1 MPRQTAKIL
10 PAILVG
16 ILAGTSLA
24 TMARGETASAEDCL
38 SSPKAET
45 PQGSHWRYRIDHVN
59 KRNCWYLRRE
69 GGSLSQALPQNSP
82 SAAPSPS
89 AKPSVADAHAELRQP
104 AREDAPVVSPP
115 ANTATSNE
123 AASAN
128 PSVWNTGAAIST
140 RWPDL
145 PAASVPNT
153 RVAAAAPASD
163 TTQAPDAM
171 PEAASAAASVAD
183 LPISIQPELIPTLI
197 AATIGALAF
206 AGIAA
211 LISRRYRTRLR
222 RRKARTARGPVWE
235 TTDDDRIVLSDYPSM
250 DNRDY
255 RPRFARGAG
264 VAASPEFVRRA
275 PRRAT
280 R

>member
-10 PAILVG
+10 PAILAG
-16 ILAGTSLA
+16 ILAGVSLA
-24 TMARGETASAEDCL
+24 TMARGETTNAEGCL
-38 SSPKAET
+38 TSPTAET
-45 PQGSHWRYRIDHVN
+45 PPGGHWRYRIDHVN
-59 KRNCWYLRRE
+59 KRNCWYLRQE
-69 GGSLSQALPQNSP
+69 GGGLSQALPQNSP
-82 SAAPSPS
+82 SAVPSPPP
-89 AKPSVADAHAELRQP
+89 KPSLADAHAELRPQ
-104 AREDAPVVSPP
+104 AREDNPVISPP
-115 ANTATSNE
+115 ANTAGNQ
-123 AASAN
+123 ANSAN
-128 PSVWNTGAAIST
+128 TPVGNTTAAIAT

-153 RVAAAAPASD
+153 TVAAAAPASD
-163 TTQAPDAM
+163 TTQPPADL
-171 PEAASAAASVAD
+171 PEAASAAD
-183 LPISIQPELIPTLI
+183 LPASIQPEIIPTLI

-222 RRKARTARGPVWE
+222 RRKARAPIWE

-250 DNRDY
+250 DNRDFQ
-255 RPRFARGAG
+255 PRFARSAGGAA
-264 VAASPEFVRRA
+264 AASPEFVRRA